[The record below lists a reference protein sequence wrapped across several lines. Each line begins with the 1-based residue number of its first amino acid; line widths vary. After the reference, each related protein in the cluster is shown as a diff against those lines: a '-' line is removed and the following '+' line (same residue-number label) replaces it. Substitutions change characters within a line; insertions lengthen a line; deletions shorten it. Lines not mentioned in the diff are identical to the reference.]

1 MEAVGS
7 PAVGTGSTDSDAVIN
22 HLPGDVLAI
31 MFCYLDS
38 KTLLIAA
45 PAVCRQWRR
54 LCAEM
59 MPAVTLDVGW
69 ATVGGKWA
77 TNPLTDAGLK
87 ALARFRKVQ
96 GAHLAGCRQLTLGG
110 IKQLAVDCPDLNHL
124 DLGDCMQVRD
134 AWIEPLAAGCP
145 DLNHLNISLNRWGS
159 KQVTDVGIERL
170 AARCPNLN
178 HLEAGGCKQVTDVG
192 TA

>member
-1 MEAVGS
+1 M
-7 PAVGTGSTDSDAVIN
+7 DAPIN
-22 HLPGDVLAI
+22 NVPGDVLAI
-31 MFCYLDS
+31 VFCYLDS

-87 ALARFRKVQ
+87 ALASRFRTVQ
-96 GAHLAGCRQLTLGG
+96 GVHLAGCLQLTLGG
-110 IKQLAVDCPDLNHL
+110 IEQLAVDCPGLNRL
-124 DLGDCMQVRD
+124 DLGECRQVRD
-134 AWIEPLAAGCP
+134 A
-145 DLNHLNISLNRWGS
+145 
-159 KQVTDVGIERL
+159 
-170 AARCPNLN
+170 
-178 HLEAGGCKQVTDVG
+178 
-192 TA
+192 